1 MNIKEPHVDE
11 LKHTAGLCS
20 FAAESMSHTGV
31 MIAFTSLSG
40 RPLPPAVSL
49 VPSLSFLLCV
59 IQPKASLSFSFIRCL
74 CVCVCSTACETN
86 IILHSV
92 RSRDSSAGALLSSGR
107 AFRIAAAPS
116 GETDELWIIVVN
128 KRQGGGG
135 EREERWRKAHWVSAA
150 EGPYLFIHPSI
161 YLTL

>member
-1 MNIKEPHVDE
+1 MLLRCRIY
-11 LKHTAGLCS
+11 
-20 FAAESMSHTGV
+20 ESHRSHDSLYISVRPPPPPRGV
-31 MIAFTSLSG
+31 PGSKPFISVVCDSAKG
-40 RPLPPAVSL
+40 
-49 VPSLSFLLCV
+49 LSFFLFHTLFV
-59 IQPKASLSFSFIRCL
+59 

-128 KRQGGGG
+128 KRRGGGG